1 MASSPP
7 RSGDAKI
14 VAWRI
19 FGGGESPKIRVPSY
33 ELIDRTI
40 QDYVAS
46 DKRAVVAATVRGWF
60 AESGDYRWL
69 KDEAKPDV
77 ATLVVEGI
85 DAPYV
90 KEAVWAVAAIEAQV
104 MEQAIRARWTAV
116 ETASFLDAL
125 YETLTG
131 VSRRDQIL
139 DASKAFG
146 MGRQETQ
153 SALVSRDAIE
163 KESPLWTVHHIE
175 RYEVELVIH
184 GLYPAVGH
192 LVDLA
197 VALEGGMERRVV
209 ERLDHPVL
217 QARAILRMNQS
228 PSPRRADEWLD
239 WIAPDSSDGAIAA
252 AVFRVLRAAMTQS
265 EEESRTESQGANESE
280 EKTKRKGSRHQTDAT
295 GKSLVE
301 GLVSRLRDLEP
312 RASARWIGEVLSY
325 SSQALVGSA
334 RSDKPDVL
342 RELEEKCLEGVSELF
357 VDPSSQGLLHE
368 FQSGLQRRVH
378 STWTG
383 YQARAAWLIRD
394 GAGER
399 ASEIARDAVAHY
411 AKQIETVDTSAAAA
425 GDWFDWRDRDWFE
438 ALGRAIALSSAISD
452 YEDWVSERCRRLPLS
467 VWDVEENDQNFIRA
481 EPLAQQWFLLA
492 FLAIESS
499 RELGRPVQPEAVR
512 ALAQALWRHARFASD
527 HLGGE
532 PEVSVA
538 VELAARLAIELG
550 EADDGWIL
558 EQAEADR
565 AGPRALWALVDQR
578 RIRNR
583 GDADTGGNYDRTL
596 ETELTRQ
603 ASRRFGSGEASA
615 LVTLQFWGRL
625 WLALG
630 AVEQAERTGI
640 AILSFPN
647 QVRDRDSAI
656 LVLRLLGLVARNRKL
671 ASELGERVAQ
681 LYNQLWSSFGSTA
694 PIEENDRREIEEAFA
709 GSGFLQP

>member
-1 MASSPP
+1 MASSAP
-7 RSGDAKI
+7 RSGDARI

-40 QDYVAS
+40 QDHVAS
-46 DKRAVVAATVRGWF
+46 DKRALVAATVRGWF

-116 ETASFLDAL
+116 ETAAFLDAL
-125 YETLTG
+125 YETLAD

-139 DASKAFG
+139 DASKALG
-146 MGRQETQ
+146 MGGQETQ

-217 QARAILRMNQS
+217 QARAILRMDQS

-252 AVFRVLRAAMTQS
+252 AVFRVLRAAMKQS
-265 EEESRTESQGANESE
+265 EEESRTESQGSNEGE
-280 EKTKRKGSRHQTDAT
+280 EKTKRGESRDQTDAT
-295 GKSLVE
+295 GKSLVA
-301 GLVSRLRDLEP
+301 GLAGRLRNLEP

-334 RSDKPDVL
+334 SSHKPDVL
-342 RELEEKCLEGVSELF
+342 RELERKCLEGVSELF
-357 VDPSSQGLLHE
+357 VDPSSQGPLHD
-368 FQSGLQRRVH
+368 FQGGLQRRAH

-394 GAGER
+394 DAGER

-411 AKQIETVDTSAAAA
+411 EKQIEAVDTAAV

-438 ALGRAIALSSAISD
+438 ALGRAITLSSANSD
-452 YEDWVSERCRRLPLS
+452 YEEWVSERCRRLPLS
-467 VWDVEENDQNFIRA
+467 VWDVEENHQKFFRA

-492 FLAIESS
+492 FLAIESN
-499 RELGRPVQPEAVR
+499 RELGRPVQPEEVR

-527 HLGGE
+527 HLGEE

-565 AGPRALWALVDQR
+565 TGPRGLWALVDQR

-583 GDADTGGNYDRTL
+583 GDADTSGNYDRTL
-596 ETELTRQ
+596 EVELTRQ
-603 ASRRFGSGEASA
+603 ASRRFGSGEASG
-615 LVTLQFWGRL
+615 LVTLQFWARL

-630 AVEQAERTGI
+630 AVEQAERTGT
-640 AILSFPN
+640 AILSFPDR
-647 QVRDRDSAI
+647 VRDRVSAI

-681 LYNQLWSSFGSTA
+681 LYNQLWSSYGSTA
-694 PIEENDRREIEEAFA
+694 PIEESDRREIEEAFA
-709 GSGFLQP
+709 GSGFLRP